1 MRISIA
7 AFAASMAISALIV
20 NSYAATQE
28 PLTLRNCLVELIDQA
43 QVPAQEAGV
52 VVGVKVKDGDAVTKG
67 QTLIQMDDAIAKAE
81 RDKSQGELDAAA
93 TKASSDIDIQYAIA
107 AKGVA
112 FFTWRKYVEANQKT
126 AGAIAETE
134 VKRAELD
141 HERARL
147 QIDQSKIERKV
158 AEYTAA
164 AKSAEVAAAK
174 EGIAHRQIKSPL
186 DGVVLEV
193 VPHEG
198 EWVKPGDTVVHLVR
212 MDRLR
217 IEGYLNSSKYSPYEI
232 RDRRVMVSVALAGHP
247 EPVQFTGKITFV
259 SPIDDLDTGNT
270 SKFKVRA
277 EVDNRLVPGTTT
289 DWLLRPGFTA
299 TMTIDTGSGVAKL
312 GASDK

>member
-1 MRISIA
+1 MRSRFA
-7 AFAASMAISALIV
+7 AFVAAIAISMLV
-20 NSYAATQE
+20 GRSYAATQE
-28 PLTLRNCLVELIDQA
+28 PPTLTHCLVELIDQA

-52 VVGVKVKDGDAVTKG
+52 VVAVKVKDGQAVTKG
-67 QTLIQMDDAIAKAE
+67 EPLVQMDDAIAIAE
-81 RDKSQGELDAAA
+81 RNKSQGELDAAR
-93 TKASSDIDIQYAIA
+93 TKADSDIDIRYAQKA
-107 AKGVA
+107 QGVA
-112 FFTWRKYVEANQKT
+112 YFTWRKYVEANQKT

-141 HERARL
+141 EQRAAL

-186 DGVVLEV
+186 DGIVLEV

-198 EWVKPGDTVVHLVR
+198 EWVKPGDTVAHVVR

-217 IEGYLNSSKYSPYEI
+217 IEGYLNSSKYSPHEI
-232 RDRRVMVSVALAGHP
+232 RDRRVTVSVALADHP
-247 EPVQFTGKITFV
+247 EPVVFTGKITYV
-259 SPIDDLDTGNT
+259 SPIDDLATGGT
-270 SKFKVRA
+270 SQFKVRA

-299 TMTIDTGSGVAKL
+299 TMTIDIGSGVAKL
-312 GASDK
+312 GSSR

>member
-1 MRISIA
+1 MRIRIA
-7 AFAASMAISALIV
+7 AFAASLVISTLV
-20 NSYAATQE
+20 LRSYAATQE
-28 PLTLRNCLVELIDQA
+28 PPTLTHCLVELIDQA

-52 VVGVKVKDGDAVTKG
+52 VVAVKVKDGQAVTKG
-67 QTLIQMDDAIAKAE
+67 ETLVQMDDAIAKAE
-81 RDKSQGELDAAA
+81 RDKSQGELDAARE
-93 TKASSDIDIQYAIA
+93 KANSDIDIQYARA

-141 HERARL
+141 HQRAKL

-186 DGVVLEV
+186 DGVVLEI

-198 EWVKPGDTVVHLVR
+198 EWVKPGDTVAHVVR

-217 IEGYLNSSKYSPYEI
+217 IEGYLNSSKYSPHDI
-232 RDRRVMVSVALAGHP
+232 RDRRVIVSVALADHP

-259 SPIDDLDTGNT
+259 SPIDDLATGGT
-270 SKFKVRA
+270 SQFKVRA
-277 EVDNRLVPGTTT
+277 EVDNRLVPGSTT

-299 TMTIDTGSGVAKL
+299 TMTIDIGSGVANL
-312 GASDK
+312 GSSR